1 MYKSG
6 SLTIRINGK
15 EWLFHF
21 GMNAQDLYSTTI
33 PQNAGTVT
41 ILKYICWAALKV
53 RAKENNIGED
63 FSPENFGDLMD
74 QLTKSDYQKLKTE
87 ALNCLGF
94 MQQITQE
101 MIPKMLMGI
110 EDKEKK

>member
-6 SLTIRINGK
+6 SLTIKIDGK
-15 EWLFHF
+15 SYLFHF

-33 PQNAGTVT
+33 PQNAGTIT

-53 RAKENNIGED
+53 RTKENELPDD
-63 FSPENFGDLMD
+63 FSPEDFGDLMD
-74 QLTKSDYQKLKTE
+74 KLEQKDFTSLKTE

-94 MQQITQE
+94 MQQTTQE
-101 MIPKMLMGI
+101 MIPKMLMGM
-110 EDKEKK
+110 KEK